1 MASNILSSKAL
12 EISSDRYELRLSG
25 AGGQGMILA
34 SVMLAEAIGGSGEKN
49 VIQTQ
54 SYGPEARGGA
64 SKADI
69 VFSSTEIFY
78 PKAMSLDLLLAM
90 TQQSLDAYL
99 PSLKTDGTLL
109 VDSTY
114 VTDIPR
120 DNYFGL
126 PLTRLAR
133 EEMGYVVVSN
143 IIALGA
149 IAELTG
155 IVEREQLLAVVIA
168 RSPRG
173 TEDKNR
179 LALDIGYREAA
190 KINNKKPKSGK

>member
-49 VIQTQ
+49 VTQTQ

-69 VFSSTEIFY
+69 VFSSSEIFY

-99 PSLKTDGTLL
+99 PSLKDDGTLL

-190 KINNKKPKSGK
+190 KINNKKQKSGK